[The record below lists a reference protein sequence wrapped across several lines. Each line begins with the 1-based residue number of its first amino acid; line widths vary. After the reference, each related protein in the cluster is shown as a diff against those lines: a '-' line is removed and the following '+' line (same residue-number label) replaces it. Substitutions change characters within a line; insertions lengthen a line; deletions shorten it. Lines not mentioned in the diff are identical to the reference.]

1 MFKILINGGYIY
13 IFFFIVT
20 VYYLWDQVLWF
31 VILIN
36 GGYIYIL

>member
-13 IFFFIVT
+13 IFFIVT